1 MNQEELITPVQ
12 LLITVVVVFA
22 VGLVYILIHKS
33 IHRIKQRE
41 TQLQTII
48 DLLRIQMEQ
57 QGHTPP
63 LTTVEQKYL
72 TEKSEGRNL
81 NAQTLWEEI
90 STQVYIHPDARP
102 NSNS

>member
-1 MNQEELITPVQ
+1 MTEEIFNPVYV
-12 LLITVVVVFA
+12 LASLAGFGIIL
-22 VGLVYILIHKS
+22 LVYYQIQRAV
-33 IHRIKQRE
+33 HRIKQRE